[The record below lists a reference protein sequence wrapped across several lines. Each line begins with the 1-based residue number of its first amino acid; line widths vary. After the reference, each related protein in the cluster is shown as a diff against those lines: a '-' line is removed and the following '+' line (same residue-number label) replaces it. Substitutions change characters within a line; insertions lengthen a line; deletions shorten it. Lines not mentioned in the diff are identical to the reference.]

1 LILVLSAFFVWSAK
15 PGLFA
20 TVGPVLVVVTVAL
33 GSEAAAGGDEG
44 ALGPMGRDV
53 PSLLLAVVAGPRVV
67 FGTVATEGSVESAVV
82 VLSPGA
88 EEVLVVEADGAC
100 GGGVSAPPQAPAVSA
115 QVNATILV
123 FMSSPE
129 FW

>member
-1 LILVLSAFFVWSAK
+1 
-15 PGLFA
+15 LFA
-20 TVGPVLVVVTVAL
+20 TVGPVEVVPVAWR
-33 GSEAAAGGDEG
+33 SEAAAGAEEW
-44 ALGPMGRDV
+44 ALDSTRRDI

-67 FGTVATEGSVESAVV
+67 FGTVATERSVVESAVV